1 MTQSF
6 QPQPQPDSTRH
17 LTHDQIC
24 DLLLCETREPLDAD
38 SLETRGV
45 ASATQS
51 GVQSGVRSVIRS
63 TAQRHYREHLD
74 ACLICASELDLLR
87 RTTSAFRASAVAV
100 ADREL
105 ARHRMP
111 SHFASLYSPRSQ
123 RFTNPTLF
131 WAATALLFAAILP
144 LGLISARHNPALN
157 QPTTTTA
164 STASTS
170 NPSATA
176 QPDRDAALLNSID
189 QDLSAAVPSPLT
201 PLSPPTDTT
210 QPEN

>member
-1 MTQSF
+1 MTQS
-6 QPQPQPDSTRH
+6 QSNSTQLTPH

-24 DLLLCETREPLDAD
+24 DLLLSDPIRSSLDPHAPA
-38 SLETRGV
+38 G
-45 ASATQS
+45 AAPFSAT
-51 GVQSGVRSVIRS
+51 QSGVRSVIQ
-63 TAQRHYREHLD
+63 TAARRRYREHLD

-87 RTTSAFRASAVAV
+87 RTTAAFRVSAVAV

-105 ARHRMP
+105 LRHRMP

-123 RFTNPTLF
+123 RFASPTLF

-144 LGLISARHNPALN
+144 LGLISARHNHVLN
-157 QPTTTTA
+157 QPPA
-164 STASTS
+164 NTASTS
-170 NPSATA
+170 STESASLQA
-176 QPDRDAALLNSID
+176 ERDAALLNGID

-201 PLSPPTDTT
+201 PLSPPTDTQT